1 MAVNSPEPGV
11 VKLYVLMDDGTLATE
26 EIKAAVLSACS
37 ADDVRPLTDKVLVE
51 DAETVSY
58 DISITYY
65 TQSGGSKSA
74 ADIQAAVNEAVAEYM
89 SWQSAKLG
97 RDINPSYLVGL
108 LMQTGIKRVALTEP
122 EFTVLRDGGDGTVPQ
137 LAKVGTVTITS
148 GGYEDE

>member
-1 MAVNSPEPGV
+1 
-11 VKLYVLMDDGTLATE
+11 
-26 EIKAAVLSACS
+26 
-37 ADDVRPLTDKVLVE
+37 
-51 DAETVSY
+51 
-58 DISITYY
+58 
-65 TQSGGSKSA
+65 
-74 ADIQAAVNEAVAEYM
+74 M